1 MIWETKYATFSNSVI
16 IKILLIC
23 IYLLMHTGCSFFPK
37 EEEVLS
43 PPLVQPE
50 EITYDTIEVKK
61 SNIERKITGTG
72 YFVPVF
78 HNDLFFKYRG
88 GRIKAI
94 YVKEGDIVKKGDLI
108 AELDS
113 DSLANQI
120 KQQEILLR
128 MAQLDYDSAVESGA
142 NKYITEKAALNVELV
157 KLKLDDLKVEFDKS
171 KIISP
176 VAGQVVYRNPIG
188 EGQQIN
194 VYSTVARIAD
204 PSQLQL
210 EYSDSKINDFQ
221 LGMKV
226 QVNVGSDE
234 YEGEVIMTP
243 ANMPKD
249 ANENI
254 KKAVRIKVFNL
265 AEDVRLG
272 NAANIFL
279 VLEKKEDVIVLSKSL
294 INNFSGRRYVRVLRD
309 GIPEEQDVELGI
321 QTDIQVEV
329 VEGLKEGDLV
339 IIR

>member
-1 MIWETKYATFSNSVI
+1 MIWETKYAAFSNSVI
-16 IKILLIC
+16 IKILLTC
-23 IYLLMHTGCSFFPK
+23 IGLLMLTGCSFFPK
-37 EEEVLS
+37 EEEVLA

-61 SNIERKITGTG
+61 SNIEKKITGTG
-72 YFVPVF
+72 YFVSVS
-78 HNDLFFKYRG
+78 HSDLFFKYRG

-113 DSLANQI
+113 DSLVNQI

-128 MAQLDYDSAVESGA
+128 MAQLDHEIAVESGA
-142 NKYITEKAALNVELV
+142 NKYVVEKAALNVELV
-157 KLKLDDLKVEFDKS
+157 KLKLDDIKLEFEKS
-171 KIISP
+171 KLIAP
-176 VAGQVVYRNPIG
+176 VSGQVVYRNPII

-194 VYSTVARIAD
+194 VYITVARIAD
-204 PSQLQL
+204 PSKLQL

-226 QVNVGSDE
+226 EVNVGNDV
-234 YEGEVIMTP
+234 YEGEVVMTP
-243 ANMPKD
+243 VNMPKD
-249 ANENI
+249 ANDNI
-254 KKAVRIKVFNL
+254 KKVVRIKVFNL
-265 AEDVRLG
+265 PEDIRLG
-272 NAANIFL
+272 NSANISL
-279 VLEKKEDVIVLSKSL
+279 VLEKKEDVIVLSRSL

-329 VEGLKEGDLV
+329 VKGLKEGDLV
-339 IIR
+339 IVR